1 MINAPPTDDHVL
13 VEAQVRDYGFSPA
26 QQDEIWRRWREGQS
40 FSLMGR
46 ALGAPMHHVR
56 RFLYQSGGVRQDPQ
70 QRSTRHLTGGE
81 REEISRGIA
90 AGESARQLAR
100 RLGRLPSTVSRE
112 IARNGGRE
120 RYRAASADAAAY
132 ARGRRPKQA
141 KLAQQPALRALVE
154 AKLALCRSPEQ
165 IAGWLRRQF
174 PGDVS
179 MQVSHE
185 AIYLSLY
192 EPRRRQAIDR
202 SLTQRLRSARP
213 MRRPKIAR
221 RPTGRG
227 VIRGMVSISTRP
239 VEVEDRKVPGHWEGD
254 LVMGTRPSAV
264 ATLVERTTRYTAIV
278 ALPDGIK
285 AEQVA
290 PHLTR
295 SLLGIPPQVRRTL
308 TWDRGREMAE
318 HQAIT
323 AETGMPIYLCKP
335 RSPWQR
341 GTNENT
347 NRLLRQYLPKGADL
361 RTFSQADLDAIA
373 HELNHRPRKVHG
385 YRTPAEVYADI
396 LNSGDALTA

>member
-1 MINAPPTDDHVL
+1 M
-13 VEAQVRDYGFSPA
+13 RDYGISPA
-26 QQDEIWRRWREGQS
+26 QQDEIWRRWREGES

-46 ALGAPMHHVR
+46 ALGTSMHHVR
-56 RFLYQSGGVRQDPQ
+56 RFLYQSGGVRQAPQ
-70 QRSTRHLTGGE
+70 LRSKRHLTGSE
-81 REEISRGIA
+81 REEISGGIA
-90 AGESARQLAR
+90 AGEPARHLAK
-100 RLGRLPSTVSRE
+100 RLGRSASTVSRE
-112 IARNGGRE
+112 IARNGGRDH
-120 RYRAASADAAAY
+120 YRAAPADVAAY

-141 KLAQQPALRALVE
+141 ELAQQPTPRALME
-154 AKLALCRSPEQ
+154 AKWDLCWSPEQ
-165 IAGWLRRQF
+165 IAGRLRRQF
-174 PGDVS
+174 PSDVP

-185 AIYLSLY
+185 AIYLSLFD
-192 EPRRRQAIDR
+192 PRRRQAIDR
-202 SLTQRLRSARP
+202 NLTQKLRTARP
-213 MRRPKIAR
+213 MRRPKVAR

-227 VIRGMVSISTRP
+227 VIRGRVSISTRP
-239 VEVEDRKVPGHWEGD
+239 AEVEDRTVPGHWEGD

-264 ATLVERTTRYTAIV
+264 ATLVERTSRYATIV

-295 SLLGIPPQVRRTL
+295 SLLSIPSQLRRTL

-318 HQAIT
+318 HQTIT
-323 AETGMPIYLCKP
+323 AETGMPISLCKP

-347 NRLLRQYLPKGADL
+347 NRLLRQYLPKAADL

-373 HELNHRPRKVHG
+373 HELNHRPRKTHG
-385 YRTPAEVYADI
+385 YRTPAEVYADL